1 MAETH
6 FGYQRVEEADKARK
20 VRGVF
25 DSVAAKYDV
34 MNDLMSA
41 GLHRAWKRY
50 TLMVANLKPGQRALD
65 IAAGTGD
72 LTRGF
77 ARQVGPTGEVWHT
90 DINEAM
96 PRGAGP
102 TARRGPAFAQR
113 GV

>member
-72 LTRGF
+72 
-77 ARQVGPTGEVWHT
+77 
-90 DINEAM
+90 
-96 PRGAGP
+96 
-102 TARRGPAFAQR
+102 
-113 GV
+113 